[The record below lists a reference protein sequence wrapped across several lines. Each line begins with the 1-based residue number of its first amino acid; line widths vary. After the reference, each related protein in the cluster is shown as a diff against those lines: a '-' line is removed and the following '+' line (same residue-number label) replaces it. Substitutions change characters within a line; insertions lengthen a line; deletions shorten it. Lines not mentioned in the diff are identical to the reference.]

1 MGPVEITRGFTCYD
15 QYPHDLGEGYG
26 GRGIMGYINGMGSG
40 TFLLRP
46 PVSRL
51 PLYLITPL
59 YPATALSHYPL
70 TPFLSRHPTISFR
83 MASREGRNCLQDL
96 MRHIHCRRAIL
107 TRYHRPRTLAGCLKE
122 RFELELQR
130 FFMSTLQL
138 LDLDGRPLSCLG
150 VAPANHT
157 LPGLEIDRQIIV
169 SLEETQPT
177 HPIRRHAA
185 GGQVGHAAA
194 PELNAGV
201 GDINRGGQHRH
212 PRSAHLF
219 NGTGIQR

>member
-51 PLYLITPL
+51 PLYLITPV

-130 FFMSTLQL
+130 FFISTLQL
-138 LDLDGRPLSCLG
+138 G
-150 VAPANHT
+150 
-157 LPGLEIDRQIIV
+157 QIILSVLVTAAILV
-169 SLEETQPT
+169 SGDQSID
-177 HPIRRHAA
+177 IRAR
-185 GGQVGHAAA
+185 
-194 PELNAGV
+194 PW
-201 GDINRGGQHRH
+201 
-212 PRSAHLF
+212 RSVFA
-219 NGTGIQR
+219 IQMSSFKNLSMRRM